1 MIAEVLLIKDENRYL
16 LEHLAYNAAAGI
28 DHFFIYDNL
37 SDTPVADFLRENARD
52 FLNICTV
59 ARYQGRGNTQIDC
72 YADYLKRH
80 RHVDWTLFCDTD
92 ECFTG
97 NIRDAVA
104 EYGDKYNCLSF
115 SPILHGCNGKV
126 YDDGGGMFE
135 RFAADIIDPA
145 HHWYKFVARTADIV
159 SISNVHYC
167 KMASKQMIYLTAENY
182 PQCVLHHFRFRSFEE
197 WLRKIG
203 RGRAL
208 RPPQNDKHVIKDFFD
223 ANPTVSHTAP
233 EVVALMQKQGVNLG
247 TVQRYF
253 DVYPSN

>member
-1 MIAEVLLIKDENRYL
+1 MIAECLLIRNENRYL
-16 LEHLAYNAAAGI
+16 LEHLAYNAAAGVE
-28 DHFFIYDNL
+28 HFFIYDNM
-37 SDTPVADFLRENARD
+37 SSTPVADFLRENARD

-59 ARYQGRGNTQIDC
+59 ARYQGRGNLQIDC
-72 YADYLKRH
+72 YADYLQDH

-104 EYGDKYNCLSF
+104 EFGGVYNCLSF
-115 SPILHGCNGKV
+115 APILHGCNGKI

-135 RFAADIIDPA
+135 RFGGDIIDPA
-145 HHWYKFVARTADIV
+145 HHWYKFVARTTDIV

-167 KMASKQMIYLTAENY
+167 TMANKKMIYLTTENY

-223 ANPTVSHTAP
+223 ANPTVSQTAP
-233 EVVALMQKQGVNLG
+233 EVVALMQKNGVNLG
-247 TVQRYF
+247 TVQKYF
-253 DVYPSN
+253 DV

>member
-1 MIAEVLLIKDENRYL
+1 MIAECLLIKNENRYL
-16 LEHLAYNAAAGI
+16 LEHLAYNAAAGVE
-28 DHFFIYDNL
+28 HFFIYDNM
-37 SDTPVADFLRENARD
+37 SSTPVVDFFRENARD

-59 ARYQGRGNTQIDC
+59 VRYQGRGNTQIDC
-72 YADYLKRH
+72 YADYLQGN

-104 EYGDKYNCLSF
+104 EFGGDYNCLSF

-135 RFAADIIDPA
+135 RFGNDVADPA
-145 HHWYKFVARTADIV
+145 HHWYKFVARTADIA

-167 KMASKQMIYLTAENY
+167 TMANKKMIYLTAENY

-208 RPPQNDKHVIKDFFD
+208 RPPLNDKHVIKDFFD
-223 ANPTVSHTAP
+223 VNPSVSPTDP
-233 EVVALMQKQGVNLG
+233 EVVKIMQKQGVNLE
-247 TVQRYF
+247 TVQKYF